1 MTIRNRALSLALIT
15 ACLGLLLS
23 TASCSGNESKAK
35 QALQEY
41 LKGQGVTDLNVD
53 LLYTDPN
60 LPDKAYAS
68 ATATYNFA
76 GSDGKLKREFLG
88 YILAR
93 EGTGWKVE
101 RNTSYTTERQ
111 KAATYLAGGK

>member
-1 MTIRNRALSLALIT
+1 MINRNRALTLILLM
-15 ACLGLLLS
+15 ACLGMLLS
-23 TASCSGNESKAK
+23 TVSCSGNEAKAK
-35 QALQEY
+35 KAIQEY
-41 LKGQGVTDLNVD
+41 LTNQGVVELAVD
-53 LLYTDPN
+53 LFYTDPS

-76 GSDGKLKREFLG
+76 GSEGKPKREFLG
-88 YILAR
+88 YVLTR

-101 RNTSYTTERQ
+101 RNVSYTTERQ